1 MIKKLSVPIG
11 LPISIGVLFILGLI
25 SGPLIE
31 STASEEQLNTNVL
44 LSAIPFILI
53 FVAILMMY
61 ITFIAV
67 VSRLLS
73 HKIPVRVYRL
83 VERIIIAGIA
93 LGILGVFQPWLFAL
107 YRIGF
112 FTVLISWLS
121 FMLWNHVKPASE
133 SYAQE
138 EQR

>member
-1 MIKKLSVPIG
+1 MAKKLPVPVG
-11 LPISIGVLFILGLI
+11 LPISIIVLLILGLI
-25 SGPLIE
+25 AGPLIE

-53 FVAILMMY
+53 FVAILL
-61 ITFIAV
+61 TFITLVAL

-73 HKIPVRVYRL
+73 HNVPVRIYQL

-93 LGILGVFQPWLFAL
+93 LGIVGVFQPWLFAL

-112 FTVLISWLS
+112 LVVLISWLS
-121 FMLWNHVKPASE
+121 FIVWNHVKPASE
-133 SYAQE
+133 SFAPE
-138 EQR
+138 E